1 MSDPLSLTIDLAVLL
16 VFLLGIWRF
25 RTPKA
30 ARSGSLL
37 VAVALVAGA
46 GTVLLRNPL
55 QGPALA
61 VILVLAA
68 VVAGSAS
75 GWLAAARVT
84 MTRIPAMVAFQNGAG
99 GLAAAL
105 VSMVELSRGLLDPQL
120 DVAKMAAVLGLTIG
134 ALTFSGS
141 IIASG
146 RLAAWLRQA
155 PTVLPRH
162 GLITSTL
169 FAATVAVALWGITGS
184 VLPPIALSSGL
195 AALAVVLGIAVAI
208 RVGGADMPVLISLL
222 NALSGLAAAFCG
234 VAIGS
239 RLLTAC
245 GATVAASG
253 FILTHAMCRAM
264 NRSWQSVLLGIAP
277 RQGRRTSP
285 GQGPPDEE
293 HSPGTEPE
301 REGSAGASS
310 PEQRAVESLRAAR
323 KIIIVPGYGL
333 ALANAQ
339 GPAVRL
345 AELMSRAG
353 KETKFGIHPIA
364 GRMPGH
370 MHVLLAEADVDPDLL
385 VDLDD
390 INPEFASTDLVVVV
404 GACDVVNPAA
414 IHVEGTPISGMPVL
428 TAHEAKQVL
437 VCNLDLRPGYS
448 GVENP
453 LYRDSKAI
461 LLLGDAKQN
470 LEKLL
475 ELLDGSGGGRP
486 A

>member
-1 MSDPLSLTIDLAVLL
+1 
-16 VFLLGIWRF
+16 
-25 RTPKA
+25 
-30 ARSGSLL
+30 
-37 VAVALVAGA
+37 
-46 GTVLLRNPL
+46 
-55 QGPALA
+55 
-61 VILVLAA
+61 
-68 VVAGSAS
+68 
-75 GWLAAARVT
+75 
-84 MTRIPAMVAFQNGAG
+84 
-99 GLAAAL
+99 
-105 VSMVELSRGLLDPQL
+105 
-120 DVAKMAAVLGLTIG
+120 
-134 ALTFSGS
+134 
-141 IIASG
+141 
-146 RLAAWLRQA
+146 
-155 PTVLPRH
+155 
-162 GLITSTL
+162 
-169 FAATVAVALWGITGS
+169 
-184 VLPPIALSSGL
+184 
-195 AALAVVLGIAVAI
+195 
-208 RVGGADMPVLISLL
+208 
-222 NALSGLAAAFCG
+222 
-234 VAIGS
+234 
-239 RLLTAC
+239 LLTAC

-285 GQGPPDEE
+285 GQGPPDAED
-293 HSPGTEPE
+293 SPGTEPE
-301 REGSAGASS
+301 SEPEREVSADASS
-310 PEQRAVESLRAAR
+310 PELQAVESLRAAR